1 MEYFWYVI
9 SGIICGVLGGMGMGG
24 GTLLIPVLTIFFN
37 VNQHLAQGINL
48 VSFIPM
54 AIVALIIHLK
64 NKLINFKGI
73 LFIIIPALVFAYL
86 GTILSKNFESQLL
99 QKCFGGFLLAL
110 SIVQILQI
118 KFIKKEQKK

>member
-73 LFIIIPALVFAYL
+73 LFIIIPALLFAYL
-86 GTILSKNFESQLL
+86 GTVLSKNFESQLL

>member
-9 SGIICGVLGGMGMGG
+9 SGVICGVLGGMGMGG

-73 LFIIIPALVFAYL
+73 LFIIIPALLFAYL

>member
-1 MEYFWYVI
+1 MECFWYVI

-73 LFIIIPALVFAYL
+73 LFIIIPALLFAYL

>member
-73 LFIIIPALVFAYL
+73 LFIIIPALLFAYL